1 MIFLEHFIR
10 FCFSLGKGSFFSM
23 FQMIRKD
30 IGLENIL
37 QKHSY
42 SMISSADKKI
52 FSVSHGLKIILK
64 SLENTKAEDI
74 VSIDIQD
81 RSSLADY
88 MVIASANSQR
98 HVSTVA
104 DHLLCAWKDNGYGF
118 ANVEGL
124 AGGDW
129 VLIDTGD
136 IIVHIFRPEIRLFYN
151 LEKMW
156 LVPELNNIKSVLFGD
171 H

>member
-1 MIFLEHFIR
+1 
-10 FCFSLGKGSFFSM
+10 
-23 FQMIRKD
+23 MIRKD
-30 IGLENIL
+30 IDLENIL
-37 QKHSY
+37 QKKLY
-42 SMISSADKKI
+42 NNIISSVEEKI
-52 FSVSHGLKIILK
+52 FSVSDSLEIILK
-64 SLENTKAEDI
+64 SLEDTKAEDI
-74 VSIDIQD
+74 VSIDIQG

-98 HVSTVA
+98 HVSAVA

-156 LVPELNNIKSVLFGD
+156 QTPDFNNTKPLLFGD

>member
-1 MIFLEHFIR
+1 
-10 FCFSLGKGSFFSM
+10 M

-30 IGLENIL
+30 IDLENIL
-37 QKHSY
+37 QKKLY
-42 SMISSADKKI
+42 NNIISSVEEKI
-52 FSVSHGLKIILK
+52 FSVSDSLEIILK
-64 SLENTKAEDI
+64 SLEDTKAEDI
-74 VSIDIQD
+74 VSIDIQG

-98 HVSTVA
+98 HVSAVA

-156 LVPELNNIKSVLFGD
+156 QTPDFNNTKPLLFGD

>member
-1 MIFLEHFIR
+1 M
-10 FCFSLGKGSFFSM
+10 
-23 FQMIRKD
+23 
-30 IGLENIL
+30 GLKNVS

-42 SMISSADKKI
+42 NIASSTEKKI
-52 FSVSHGLKIILK
+52 FSIGNGLEIILK
-64 SLENTKAEDI
+64 SLEDTKAEDI
-74 VSIDIQD
+74 VSIDIQG

-88 MVIASANSQR
+88 MVIASAHSQR
-98 HVSTVA
+98 HVSAVA
-104 DHLLCAWKDNGYGF
+104 DHLLRTWKNSGYGL
-118 ANVEGL
+118 ASVEGL

-136 IIVHIFRPEIRLFYN
+136 IIVHLFRPETRLFYN

-156 LVPELNNIKSVLFGD
+156 LTSDFKNTKSVFFGD